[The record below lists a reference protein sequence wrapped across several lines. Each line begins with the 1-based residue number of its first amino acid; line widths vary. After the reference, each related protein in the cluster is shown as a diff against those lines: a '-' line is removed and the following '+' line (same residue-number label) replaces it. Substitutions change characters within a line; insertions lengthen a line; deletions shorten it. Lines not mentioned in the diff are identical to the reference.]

1 MNWSTPRHNM
11 YFCVIFIIAILAAA
25 QAATIDIQ
33 DGDDDEFG
41 YDEEA
46 FDDSE
51 FEYFYNMELLE
62 KLELLANNE
71 TVIDEHILLQLAED
85 DLEYEDTT
93 ELDIILDKLLEEGN
107 LIEEVLDEIEDEI
120 SGTKI
125 HEDDSFMDLFD
136 QIMFYG
142 FLVSFVV
149 MFIISSICTG
159 IHYFKKVPR
168 KAQSESEEDQK
179 EIEFVFFT
187 GKEKPSRKHEKG
199 VNVGIV

>member
-1 MNWSTPRHNM
+1 M
-11 YFCVIFIIAILAAA
+11 YCCVIFIIAILAAA

-33 DGDDDEFG
+33 DDDDEFG

-85 DLEYEDTT
+85 NLEYEDTA

-159 IHYFKKVPR
+159 IHYYKRVPS
-168 KAQSESEEDQK
+168 KAHSESEEDQK

-199 VNVGIV
+199 VIVGIV

>member
-1 MNWSTPRHNM
+1 M
-11 YFCVIFIIAILAAA
+11 YCCVIFIIAILAAA

-159 IHYFKKVPR
+159 IHYYKKVPR
-168 KAQSESEEDQK
+168 KAHSESEEDPK

>member
-1 MNWSTPRHNM
+1 MNRSTPTHNM
-11 YFCVIFIIAILAAA
+11 YCCVIFIIAILAAA

-33 DGDDDEFG
+33 DDDDEFG

-71 TVIDEHILLQLAED
+71 TVIDEHTLLQLAED
-85 DLEYEDTT
+85 DLEYDDTT

-159 IHYFKKVPR
+159 IHCYKKVPR

>member
-1 MNWSTPRHNM
+1 MNRSSPTHNM
-11 YFCVIFIIAILAAA
+11 YCCVIFIIAILAAA

-159 IHYFKKVPR
+159 IHYYKKVPR